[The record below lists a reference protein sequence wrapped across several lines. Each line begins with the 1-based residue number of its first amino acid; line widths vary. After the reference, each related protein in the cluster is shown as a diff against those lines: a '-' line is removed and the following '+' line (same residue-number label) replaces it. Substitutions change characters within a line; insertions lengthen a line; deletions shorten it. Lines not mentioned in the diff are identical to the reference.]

1 MTVNNEYEVYAFHN
15 PPAPKQ
21 PVVFDEVICD
31 GCNKCIEVCPMD
43 VFIPNPEKGKP
54 PIILYPDECLY
65 GGCCVHVCPHWWED
79 AIKLNHPVMQ
89 RVRWKRKATGEH
101 FRVGMP
107 NPPVPNLKPPVG
119 GWHPKV

>member
-1 MTVNNEYEVYAFHN
+1 MSIMEEVYAVRN
-15 PPAPKQ
+15 ASAPGQ
-21 PVVFDEVICD
+21 PIVFDETVCN
-31 GCNKCIEVCPMD
+31 GCNTCVEICHMD

-54 PIILYPDECLY
+54 PIVMYPDECWY
-65 GGCCVHVCPHWWED
+65 GGCCVAMCPLWEKG

-101 FRVGMP
+101 FRIGMS
-107 NPPVPNLKPPVG
+107 NPPAPNLRPPVG